1 MTKKNLKLCEK
12 EDLHIVNRRKFLKG
26 LGATAIGAGLLCT
39 TGGLL
44 LTGCDSP
51 QEEAQVKT
59 NGGSSAPEW
68 PYTYV
73 KLDPEKVAERT
84 FQAYKEGG

>member
-1 MTKKNLKLCEK
+1 MTKKNVKLCEK
-12 EDLHIVNRRKFLKG
+12 EDLHVVDRRKFLKG
-26 LGATAIGAGLLCT
+26 LGTTAVGAGLLCT

-44 LTGCDSP
+44 LTGCGSSQD
-51 QEEAQVKT
+51 AQVKAD
-59 NGGSSAPEW
+59 GGSTAPEW

-84 FQAYKEGG
+84 FQGYKEGG